1 MDLTVDILSSV
12 HLMKYTF
19 SSIFFPDSL
28 VVLKDASNC
37 NAGFF
42 FLGGGGFNTMHVWQ
56 IIDYQ

>member
-37 NAGFF
+37 NAGVYFF
-42 FLGGGGFNTMHVWQ
+42 FFGGGG
-56 IIDYQ
+56 I